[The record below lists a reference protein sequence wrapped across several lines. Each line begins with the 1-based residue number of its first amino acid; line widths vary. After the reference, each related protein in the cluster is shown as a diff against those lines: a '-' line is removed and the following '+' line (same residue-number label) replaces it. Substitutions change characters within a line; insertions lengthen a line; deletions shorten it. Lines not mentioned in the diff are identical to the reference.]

1 MTRINNEWEYIDK
14 WDDEFLNNAK
24 ADEVVRIPHNIQE
37 MPLHNSNNESY
48 QKIVG
53 YRKKL
58 QITKKDG
65 KRYFIKFEG
74 VGHLAIVYFN
84 KKEIFEHKNGYTAF
98 EVEITDDIT
107 GNDEVVVKVDSRE
120 SLNIPPFG
128 FVIDY
133 LTYGGI
139 YRDVHLL
146 ERSES
151 YISDAFVYT
160 PNLNTVCI
168 EPTYD
173 KLKKEEKIQI
183 EVKDLNGN
191 VIQSKE
197 SSTNE
202 TKVELHCS
210 NVKPWSPESP
220 NLYKVVVTSESMDT
234 KEVQFGFR
242 TMSFDENHFLLNGK
256 PYFIRGLNRHQCYP
270 YIGYAA
276 TKSLQV
282 EDIDILKDELHVNS
296 VRTSH
301 YPDSQDFFEACDEKG
316 LLVFTEFPGWQHLGD
331 EEWKKQVLVN
341 EEEMILQYR
350 NHPCIYLWG
359 VRINES
365 VDDHDLYTQTNAL
378 AHKLDPTRS
387 TGGVRYLEKSELL
400 EDVYTFNDFSHSGKN
415 AGCKKKE
422 DVIKK
427 EDLNHP
433 LIISECN
440 GHMFPTKAFDRLE
453 RLEEHA
459 LRHARV
465 LNDAMKDNHH
475 AGVYEWCMF
484 DYATHKEFGS
494 GDRICYHGVLDSF
507 RNPKLAASVY
517 ASQGDEEPILEISSS
532 MNIGDYDGG
541 RLPQFY
547 CFTNADCVKLYKN
560 DIYVN
565 TFYPHKRFSALK
577 HGPIL
582 IDDMI
587 GDLLK
592 SQEHLEGKQEQLVHD
607 ALVSASVYGLED
619 MPLKDKLKLAWCMI
633 HYKMKYEYGVELYGK
648 YVGGWGGGSVTW
660 KFEAI
665 KNNEVVKTV
674 SKSLNT
680 DLHLEVKTTKTI
692 LEEGD
697 VYDMASIRIRLLDK
711 NNNVSNYTQLPIKI
725 ETSGP
730 IELIGP
736 DYITLEGGMGGTY
749 IKTTGKQGVAKVILE
764 CPNCKSVTLEYEV
777 KGEETV

>member
-1 MTRINNEWEYIDK
+1 MTRINNGWEYIDK
-14 WDDEFLNNAK
+14 WDDAFLQGK
-24 ADEVVRIPHNIQE
+24 QADEVVRIPHNVEE
-37 MPLHNSNNESY
+37 MPLHNSDNEAY

-58 QITKKDG
+58 QINKKEG
-65 KRYFIKFEG
+65 KRYFLKFEG
-74 VGHLAIVYFN
+74 VGHQSNVYFN
-84 KKEIFEHKNGYTAF
+84 KKELIEHKTGYTAF
-98 EVEITDDIT
+98 ETEITNEINDI
-107 GNDEVVVKVDSRE
+107 NEIVVKVDSRE
-120 SLNIPPFG
+120 ALNIPPFG

-151 YISDAFVYT
+151 FISDAFVYT
-160 PNLNTVCI
+160 PNLNTVCV
-168 EPTYD
+168 ELKYD
-173 KLKKEEKIQI
+173 NLKNEENIKV
-183 EVKDLNGN
+183 EVQDTQSN

-197 SSTNE
+197 TSTSD
-202 TKVELHCS
+202 TKIEIHCD
-210 NVKPWSPESP
+210 NVKPWSPEQP
-220 NLYKVVVTSESMDT
+220 NLYKVVITSNSMDT
-234 KEVQFGFR
+234 KEVKFGFR
-242 TMSFDENHFLLNGK
+242 TVGFDENHFLLNGK

-282 EDIDILKDELHVNS
+282 EDIDILKNELHVNS

-301 YPDSQDFFEACDEKG
+301 YPDSQDFFDACDEKG

-341 EEEMILQYR
+341 EEEMIVQYR
-350 NHPCIYLWG
+350 NHPSIYLWG

-365 VDDHDLYTQTNAL
+365 VDDHDLYTKTNTL
-378 AHKLDPTRS
+378 AHQLDPTRS

-415 AGCKKKE
+415 PGCKKKE
-422 DVIKK
+422 DVMKK

-433 LIISECN
+433 LLISECN

-465 LNDAMKDNHH
+465 INDAMADGHH

-494 GDRICYHGVLDSF
+494 GDRICYHGVLDAF

-517 ASQGDEEPILEISSS
+517 ASQGDEEPILEVSSS

-565 TFYPHKRFSALK
+565 TFYPNQRFKALK
-577 HGPIL
+577 HGPVL

-619 MPLKDKLKLAWCMI
+619 MPLKDKLKLGWCML

-660 KFEAI
+660 KFEAV
-665 KNNEVVKTV
+665 KDNEVVKTV

-680 DLHLEVKTTKTI
+680 DLHLEVKTTKNE

-711 NNNVSNYTQLPIKI
+711 NDNVSSYSQLPVKI
-725 ETSGP
+725 EVEGP

-736 DYITLEGGMGGTY
+736 DYITLEGGMSGTY
-749 IKTTGKQGVAKVILE
+749 IKTTGKQGIAKVKLT
-764 CPNCKSVTLEYEV
+764 CPVCESVTLEYEV
-777 KGEETV
+777 KGEETL